1 MQKAIPKNR
10 FAVLSISPIKGPRN
24 VSVPRAFLY
33 VTHTKGGIAM
43 KFRSLLLI
51 TVVLLAGCSQET
63 DRQTAVDD
71 LAEKV
76 IAEKAEQKKQAE
88 QEKEEKKQIESVGRT
103 KAERVVE
110 AYLLSETA
118 KDRARFVL
126 NPRTALP
133 RMEKY
138 YRDSNLRSLLEIN
151 AISRVDGEGDP
162 KSGKYGEYRA
172 DVASGRGSSDV
183 YYYYVKNTR
192 GGMKIDWEAATGYNE
207 MSWNAFKVSRPTK
220 PVTMRVEAVLS
231 DYYNYAFANAERT
244 HYSISFGL
252 ELVSGYVRKDSRLG
266 KRLFDT
272 LKDGEEHNLIL
283 SIRFL
288 PNSYGNTVL
297 IDELVSE
304 DWLIR

>member
-1 MQKAIPKNR
+1 
-10 FAVLSISPIKGPRN
+10 
-24 VSVPRAFLY
+24 
-33 VTHTKGGIAM
+33 M
-43 KFRSLLLI
+43 KYFNLLLA
-51 TVVLLAGCSQET
+51 VYLLLVGCSQEAV

-110 AYLLSETA
+110 AYLLSDTA

-126 NPRTALP
+126 DPKTALP

-138 YRDSNLRSLLEIN
+138 YRDRNLRGLLEIN

-162 KSGKYGEYRA
+162 KVGRYGEYRA
-172 DVASGRGSSDV
+172 DVANRRGSTDV
-183 YYYYVKNTR
+183 YYYYVKNTKD
-192 GGMKIDWEAATGYNE
+192 GMKIDWEAAVGYNE
-207 MSWNAFKVSRPTK
+207 LSWSALKATRPTK
-220 PVTMRVEAVLS
+220 PVTMRAEATLQS
-231 DYYNYAFANAERT
+231 YYNYAFMNAERT
-244 HYSISFGL
+244 HYSIRFGL
-252 ELVSGYVRKDSRLG
+252 KGVSGYVRKDSRLG
-266 KRLFDT
+266 KRLFDI
-272 LKDGEEHNLIL
+272 LKDGEEHNLVL

-288 PNSYGNTVL
+288 PNSYGNVVL
-297 IDELVSE
+297 IDDLVSE